1 MAYESGLQADAADP
15 ACKKGLAEVQ
25 RAMDDSPENPFGGAG
40 NGGGMDMGLG
50 KIFNDPGLIG
60 KLQANPKTRDAM
72 RDPAFMAKIQGL
84 QRGGGAM
91 GADMLSDPRMLTV
104 LGVAMGV
111 DIVSRPFQL
120 SMAPSSLEPAADTL
134 GRDGTTRRIR
144 RDATRR
150 QGPAFL
156 LYLPALLRALLLHP
170 QAQSG
175 AGGGSASRRGRRD
188 GR

>member
-25 RAMDDSPENPFGGAG
+25 RAMDDSPENPFGG

-111 DIVSRPFQL
+111 DIVSCPFEL
-120 SMAPSSLEPAADTL
+120 CDASSSFCP
-134 GRDGTTRRIR
+134 
-144 RDATRR
+144 
-150 QGPAFL
+150 
-156 LYLPALLRALLLHP
+156 
-170 QAQSG
+170 
-175 AGGGSASRRGRRD
+175 
-188 GR
+188 